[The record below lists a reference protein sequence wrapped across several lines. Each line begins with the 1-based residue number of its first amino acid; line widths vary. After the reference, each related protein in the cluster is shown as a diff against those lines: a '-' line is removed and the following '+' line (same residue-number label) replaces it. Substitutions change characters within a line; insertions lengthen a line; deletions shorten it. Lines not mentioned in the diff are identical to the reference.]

1 MRRVG
6 IRCDAGVG
14 RGVGHLMRCLALAE
28 ELRERRLEVVVLGDM
43 GGLEWA
49 AEQLARRGLR
59 LLPGPGDAAAMVR
72 AVRRLALDAV
82 VVDSYDLDPRCS
94 GALRQAGV
102 RVLAVVDDDDRGQDA
117 DIYLDQNL
125 GAERR
130 AGRVPSG
137 SIRLAGVRY
146 ALLRDD
152 VRRLRQGPME
162 PGRPDGVLTDHR
174 QPDPG
179 PAEPQR
185 LDGAL
190 PDHRQPDP
198 GTAEPQRLDGA
209 LPDHR
214 QPDPGAAEP
223 QRLDGALPDHRQPDP
238 GAAEPRQPGGA
249 LTDHRQ
255 PGGVPVE
262 PGRPPRV
269 LCFFGGTDAAGAAP
283 VVVGE
288 LIATGVP
295 FLATAVTPRERALDH
310 LQPAGDQTV
319 RRIPPTDDLPRLIA
333 AADLVVTAA
342 GSSMWDLLYLGKAAA
357 LVWVAANQRPGYEEV
372 LSRGLAAG
380 LGHLDAVVRTGGP
393 ARACLRELLTSAR
406 SREELGARGPALVDG
421 EGRARVADALLSPIS
436 P

>member
-72 AVRRLALDAV
+72 AARSLALDAV

-94 GALRQAGV
+94 GALRRAGV

-125 GAERR
+125 GAERQ
-130 AGRVPSG
+130 AGRVPAG
-137 SIRLAGVRY
+137 SVRLAGVRY

-152 VRRLRQGPME
+152 VRRLRRGPME
-162 PGRPDGVLTDHR
+162 AGRPDGVPADHR
-174 QPDPG
+174 QPNPG
-179 PAEPQR
+179 AVKPQR

-190 PDHRQPDP
+190 PDHRQPNP
-198 GTAEPQRLDGA
+198 EP
-209 LPDHR
+209 
-214 QPDPGAAEP
+214 
-223 QRLDGALPDHRQPDP
+223 
-238 GAAEPRQPGGA
+238 AEPRQPGGA

-310 LQPAGDQTV
+310 LRPAGGQTV

-393 ARACLRELLTSAR
+393 ARACLRDLLTSAR

>member
-72 AVRRLALDAV
+72 AARRLALDAV

-94 GALRQAGV
+94 GALRRAGV

-125 GAERR
+125 GAERGPGR
-130 AGRVPSG
+130 APAG
-137 SIRLAGVRY
+137 SVRLAGVRY

-152 VRRLRQGPME
+152 VRRLRRRGPME
-162 PGRPDGVLTDHR
+162 PGRPDGVL
-174 QPDPG
+174 P
-179 PAEPQR
+179 
-185 LDGAL
+185 
-190 PDHRQPDP
+190 
-198 GTAEPQRLDGA
+198 
-209 LPDHR
+209 
-214 QPDPGAAEP
+214 
-223 QRLDGALPDHRQPDP
+223 
-238 GAAEPRQPGGA
+238 PGG
-249 LTDHRQ
+249 
-255 PGGVPVE
+255 GPVE
-262 PGRPPRV
+262 SGRPPRV

-310 LQPAGDQTV
+310 LRPAGGQTV

-342 GSSMWDLLYLGKAAA
+342 GSSMWELLYLGKAAA

-372 LSRGLAAG
+372 VSRGLAAG
-380 LGHLDAVVRTGGP
+380 LGHLDAVAGTAGP
-393 ARACLRELLTSAR
+393 ARACLRDLLTSAR
-406 SREELGARGPALVDG
+406 ARAELGARGPALVDG
-421 EGRARVADALLSPIS
+421 EGRSRVADALLSLIS
-436 P
+436 L

>member
-72 AVRRLALDAV
+72 AARRLALDAV

-94 GALRQAGV
+94 GALRRAGV

-125 GAERR
+125 GAERQ
-130 AGRVPSG
+130 AGRVPTG
-137 SIRLAGVRY
+137 SVRLAGVRY

-152 VRRLRQGPME
+152 VRRLRRGPLE
-162 PGRPDGVLTDHR
+162 AGRPDGVLTDHR
-174 QPDPG
+174 QP
-179 PAEPQR
+179 
-185 LDGAL
+185 
-190 PDHRQPDP
+190 
-198 GTAEPQRLDGA
+198 
-209 LPDHR
+209 
-214 QPDPGAAEP
+214 
-223 QRLDGALPDHRQPDP
+223 
-238 GAAEPRQPGGA
+238 GGA
-249 LTDHRQ
+249 
-255 PGGVPVE
+255 PVE

-310 LQPAGDQTV
+310 LRPAGDQTV

-421 EGRARVADALLSPIS
+421 EGRARVADALLSP
-436 P
+436 

>member
-72 AVRRLALDAV
+72 AARRLALDAV

-94 GALRQAGV
+94 EALRRAGV

-125 GAERR
+125 GAERQ
-130 AGRVPSG
+130 AGRVPAG
-137 SIRLAGVRY
+137 SVRLAGVRY

-152 VRRLRQGPME
+152 VRRLRRGPME
-162 PGRPDGVLTDHR
+162 TGRPDGV
-174 QPDPG
+174 
-179 PAEPQR
+179 
-185 LDGAL
+185 
-190 PDHRQPDP
+190 
-198 GTAEPQRLDGA
+198 
-209 LPDHR
+209 
-214 QPDPGAAEP
+214 
-223 QRLDGALPDHRQPDP
+223 
-238 GAAEPRQPGGA
+238 

-310 LQPAGDQTV
+310 LRPAGGQTV

-372 LSRGLAAG
+372 VSRGLAAG
-380 LGHLDAVVRTGGP
+380 LGHLDAVAGTAGP
-393 ARACLRELLTSAR
+393 ARACLRDLLTSVRA
-406 SREELGARGPALVDG
+406 REELGARGPALVDG
-421 EGRARVADALLSPIS
+421 EGRARVADALLAP
-436 P
+436 

>member
-49 AEQLARRGLR
+49 AEQLVRRGLR

-72 AVRRLALDAV
+72 AARRLALDAV

-94 GALRQAGV
+94 GALRRAGV

-125 GAERR
+125 GAERQ
-130 AGRVPSG
+130 AGRVPAG
-137 SIRLAGVRY
+137 SVRLAGVRY

-152 VRRLRQGPME
+152 VRRLRRRGPME
-162 PGRPDGVLTDHR
+162 PGQPDGVLTDR
-174 QPDPG
+174 GRMENGQP
-179 PAEPQR
+179 ER
-185 LDGAL
+185 M
-190 PDHRQPDP
+190 
-198 GTAEPQRLDGA
+198 
-209 LPDHR
+209 
-214 QPDPGAAEP
+214 
-223 QRLDGALPDHRQPDP
+223 
-238 GAAEPRQPGGA
+238 

-255 PGGVPVE
+255 PGGMPVE
-262 PGRPPRV
+262 SGRPPRV

-310 LQPAGDQTV
+310 LRPGSGQTV

-342 GSSMWDLLYLGKAAA
+342 GSSMWELLYLGKAAA

-372 LSRGLAAG
+372 VSRGLAAG
-380 LGHLDAVVRTGGP
+380 LGRLDAVAGTAGP
-393 ARACLRELLTSAR
+393 ARACLRDLLTSAR
-406 SREELGARGPALVDG
+406 ARAELGARGPALVDG
-421 EGRARVADALLSPIS
+421 EGRTRVADALLAPD
-436 P
+436 PHGALP

>member
-6 IRCDAGVG
+6 IRCDAGTG

-72 AVRRLALDAV
+72 AARRLALDAV
-82 VVDSYDLDPRCS
+82 VVDSYDLDPRCP
-94 GALRQAGV
+94 GALRRAGV

-130 AGRVPSG
+130 SGRAPAGSV
-137 SIRLAGVRY
+137 RLAGVRY

-152 VRRLRQGPME
+152 VRRLRRRGPIE
-162 PGRPDGVLTDHR
+162 SG
-174 QPDPG
+174 QPDS
-179 PAEPQR
+179 
-185 LDGAL
+185 
-190 PDHRQPDP
+190 
-198 GTAEPQRLDGA
+198 
-209 LPDHR
+209 
-214 QPDPGAAEP
+214 
-223 QRLDGALPDHRQPDP
+223 
-238 GAAEPRQPGGA
+238 A

-255 PGGVPVE
+255 PVTSQQPDGRPVE
-262 PGRPPRV
+262 PRQPDGVLPDHRQPSQGPVEHGRPPRV

-310 LQPAGDQTV
+310 LRPAGGQTV

-372 LSRGLAAG
+372 VSRGLAAG
-380 LGHLDAVVRTGGP
+380 LGHLGAVAGTAGP
-393 ARACLRELLTSAR
+393 ARACLRDLLTSAR
-406 SREELGARGPALVDG
+406 AREELGARGPALVDG
-421 EGRARVADALLSPIS
+421 EGRSRVADALLSRDPHGTL

>member
-1 MRRVG
+1 VRRVG

-72 AVRRLALDAV
+72 AARRLALDAV

-94 GALRQAGV
+94 GALRRAGV

-125 GAERR
+125 GAERQ

-137 SIRLAGVRY
+137 SVRLAGVRY

-152 VRRLRQGPME
+152 VRRLRRGPME
-162 PGRPDGVLTDHR
+162 AGRPDGVPADHR
-174 QPDPG
+174 QPNMG
-179 PAEPQR
+179 AVKPQQ
-185 LDGAL
+185 LDGA
-190 PDHRQPDP
+190 PP
-198 GTAEPQRLDGA
+198 
-209 LPDHR
+209 
-214 QPDPGAAEP
+214 
-223 QRLDGALPDHRQPDP
+223 
-238 GAAEPRQPGGA
+238 
-249 LTDHRQ
+249 DHRQ

-310 LQPAGDQTV
+310 LRPTGGQTI
-319 RRIPPTDDLPRLIA
+319 RRISPTDDLPRLIA

-380 LGHLDAVVRTGGP
+380 LGHLDAVVRTAGP

-406 SREELGARGPALVDG
+406 AREELGARGPALVDG
-421 EGRARVADALLSPIS
+421 EGRARVADALLSP
-436 P
+436 

>member
-59 LLPGPGDAAAMVR
+59 LLPGPGDATAMVR
-72 AVRRLALDAV
+72 AARRLALDAV

-94 GALRQAGV
+94 GALRRAGV

-125 GAERR
+125 GAERGP
-130 AGRVPSG
+130 GRVPAG
-137 SIRLAGVRY
+137 SVRLAGVRY

-152 VRRLRQGPME
+152 VRRLRRRGPTEPGQPDSAPAEHRQPGRGPME
-162 PGRPDGVLTDHR
+162 PRQPDGVLPGHQR
-174 QPDPG
+174 PD
-179 PAEPQR
+179 R
-185 LDGAL
+185 
-190 PDHRQPDP
+190 
-198 GTAEPQRLDGA
+198 
-209 LPDHR
+209 
-214 QPDPGAAEP
+214 
-223 QRLDGALPDHRQPDP
+223 
-238 GAAEPRQPGGA
+238 RQPGQG
-249 LTDHRQ
+249 
-255 PGGVPVE
+255 PVE
-262 PGRPPRV
+262 SGRPPRV

-310 LQPAGDQTV
+310 LRPGGGQTV

-372 LSRGLAAG
+372 VSRGLAAG
-380 LGHLDAVVRTGGP
+380 LGHLDAVAGTAGP
-393 ARACLRELLTSAR
+393 ARACLRDLLTSAR
-406 SREELGARGPALVDG
+406 AREELGARGPALVDG
-421 EGRARVADALLSPIS
+421 EGRARVADALLSP
-436 P
+436 

>member
-6 IRCDAGVG
+6 IRCDASVG

-72 AVRRLALDAV
+72 AARRLALDAV

-94 GALRQAGV
+94 GALRRAGV
-102 RVLAVVDDDDRGQDA
+102 RVLAIVDDDDRGQDA

-125 GAERR
+125 GAERGPGR
-130 AGRVPSG
+130 APAG
-137 SIRLAGVRY
+137 SVRLAGVRY

-152 VRRLRQGPME
+152 VRRLRRRGPTE
-162 PGRPDGVLTDHR
+162 PGRS
-174 QPDPG
+174 
-179 PAEPQR
+179 
-185 LDGAL
+185 
-190 PDHRQPDP
+190 
-198 GTAEPQRLDGA
+198 
-209 LPDHR
+209 
-214 QPDPGAAEP
+214 
-223 QRLDGALPDHRQPDP
+223 
-238 GAAEPRQPGGA
+238 
-249 LTDHRQ
+249 
-255 PGGVPVE
+255 
-262 PGRPPRV
+262 PRV

-310 LQPAGDQTV
+310 LQPAGGQAI

-372 LSRGLAAG
+372 VSRGLAAG
-380 LGHLDAVVRTGGP
+380 LGHLDAMAGTAGP
-393 ARACLRELLTSAR
+393 ARACLRDLLTSAR
-406 SREELGARGPALVDG
+406 AREELGARGPALVDG
-421 EGRARVADALLSPIS
+421 EGRARVADALLSP
-436 P
+436 

>member
-72 AVRRLALDAV
+72 AARRLALDAV
-82 VVDSYDLDPRCS
+82 VVDSYDLDPRCP
-94 GALRQAGV
+94 GALRRAGI

-130 AGRVPSG
+130 PGRTPAGSV
-137 SIRLAGVRY
+137 RLAGVRY

-152 VRRLRQGPME
+152 VRRLRRRGPTE
-162 PGRPDGVLTDHR
+162 PGQPDSALTDHLRPDRRPVKPQPPDGVLPAQGPVKPQ
-174 QPDPG
+174 QPDGRPV
-179 PAEPQR
+179 
-185 LDGAL
+185 
-190 PDHRQPDP
+190 
-198 GTAEPQRLDGA
+198 
-209 LPDHR
+209 
-214 QPDPGAAEP
+214 
-223 QRLDGALPDHRQPDP
+223 
-238 GAAEPRQPGGA
+238 EPRQPDGVLPA
-249 LTDHRQ
+249 HRQ
-255 PGGVPVE
+255 PGQGPVE
-262 PGRPPRV
+262 HGRPPRV

-283 VVVGE
+283 TVVGE

-310 LQPAGDQTV
+310 LRPAGGQTV

-372 LSRGLAAG
+372 VSRGLAAG
-380 LGHLDAVVRTGGP
+380 LGHLDAVAGTAGP
-393 ARACLRELLTSAR
+393 ARACLRDLLTSAR
-406 SREELGARGPALVDG
+406 AREELGARGPALVDG
-421 EGRARVADALLSPIS
+421 EGRTRVADALLSP
-436 P
+436 